1 MCCVCMWCIY
11 TIMYICEVCIEH
23 LFCIIGVTFTLSCY
37 IFVLILSNTIREYRR
52 QTLAAMGADLNEELN
67 FMDTFAE
74 ENPKNYQ
81 IWFHRRVIVERLGDP
96 SRELEFTQA
105 VFEVDGKNYHAWSH
119 RYAKDLYIICIIVL
133 V

>member
-1 MCCVCMWCIY
+1 
-11 TIMYICEVCIEH
+11 
-23 LFCIIGVTFTLSCY
+23 
-37 IFVLILSNTIREYRR
+37 
-52 QTLAAMGADLNEELN
+52 MGADLNEELN

-133 V
+133 VRWRLSLRMVIL